1 MNGIRLFTLSIA
13 TFLSCPAL
21 AATPA
26 RVTVD
31 DLLGEWSAEGSG
43 LEEVYSCDAPVRIRV
58 KTDAGLALVVA
69 APDWTSTLQKRDG
82 KDAKAELYDPADGK
96 TRIVVE
102 WYIEETLLFTFS
114 GGRFDGKSLVMA
126 PCY

>member
-1 MNGIRLFTLSIA
+1 MNGIRLLTLTVA
-13 TFLSCPAL
+13 TFLICPAK
-21 AATPA
+21 AAAPA

-43 LEEVYSCDAPVRIRV
+43 LEEVYSCDAPVHIGV
-58 KTDAGLALVVA
+58 KTDAGLAVVIA

-82 KDAKAELYDPADGK
+82 KDGKAELYDSATGE
-96 TRIVVE
+96 TRITVE
-102 WYIEETLLFTFS
+102 RYIEETFLFSFS